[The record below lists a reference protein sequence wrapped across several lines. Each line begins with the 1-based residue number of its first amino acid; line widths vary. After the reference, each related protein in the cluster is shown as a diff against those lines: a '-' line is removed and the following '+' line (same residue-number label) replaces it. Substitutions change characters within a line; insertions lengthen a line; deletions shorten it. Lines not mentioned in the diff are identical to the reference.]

1 MLSHRANAPP
11 APRNEVRGVWPLPD
25 PADQPGGLRFRPP
38 PRLVQLDFEQVL
50 RRSRGQHEVEDPMDP
65 VGGSGTSSE
74 SRSPSPAP
82 NAVEPIPQLGKRT
95 DAGAGLIFSGRLVS
109 VPGGRSLELERVI
122 DLAQLGYC
130 DRTWLVSRKRNKN
143 LFDLVTSWKRR
154 LLNEAAAADELG
166 NYMDEGI

>member
-1 MLSHRANAPP
+1 MP
-11 APRNEVRGVWPLPD
+11 
-25 PADQPGGLRFRPP
+25 
-38 PRLVQLDFEQVL
+38 
-50 RRSRGQHEVEDPMDP
+50 
-65 VGGSGTSSE
+65 
-74 SRSPSPAP
+74 
-82 NAVEPIPQLGKRT
+82 
-95 DAGAGLIFSGRLVS
+95 